1 MSSKG
6 SLIGRVLIPAFG
18 GLYNDLIGRRT
29 HLGVAAVIFDN
40 QGSVLLVHQSYGHRG
55 WDLPGGG
62 REAKESLHDA
72 IRREVREEVGLEITS
87 AELTGVY
94 YEPGVDQHHFAFRCE
109 VRSADKPIATP
120 PEIVEVGFFSRT
132 ALPRPVNDFTMQQI
146 EDALSANPLTVR
158 VLGKRQWLT

>member
-94 YEPGVDQHHFAFRCE
+94 YEPGVDQHHFTFRCE
-109 VRSADKPIATP
+109 VQAVETAKATP
-120 PEIVEVGFFSRT
+120 PEILEVGFFAPN
-132 ALPRPVNDFTMQQI
+132 ALPRPVNDFTIQQI
-146 EDALSANPLTVR
+146 EDALFRKPVTVQ
-158 VLGKRQWLT
+158 VLGKRQWMI